1 MHTKVVCILLLKKPV
16 DCFCIFCRSVCVSH
30 WMYHGMHGMGDY
42 FLKHGLVFSSNT
54 TKKKKKMI
62 RYPASSHHLL
72 PLPLGQVWDLL
83 SPSLICEAVSPI
95 LCGLCR
101 WPQLPWAYEF
111 NDRVMSRR
119 CLFTVHLLS
128 LWLLRSFCFVFGD
141 VPCVLEGVIYTSH
154 LGPNA
159 LHLPLFLDFDQLWV
173 ISINFYLQL

>member
-1 MHTKVVCILLLKKPV
+1 MHTKVVYILLLKKPV
-16 DCFCIFCRSVCVSH
+16 DCFRIFCRSVCVSH

-54 TKKKKKMI
+54 TKKKNDT
-62 RYPASSHHLL
+62 L
-72 PLPLGQVWDLL
+72 PCFKPPFATTTSGVVWDLL

-111 NDRVMSRR
+111 NDRVMSKR
-119 CLFTVHLLS
+119 CLFTVHLLI

-141 VPCVLEGVIYTSH
+141 VPCVLEGVIHTSH

-159 LHLPLFLDFDQLWV
+159 LHLHLFLDFDQLWV